1 MLSIFSTN
9 NTNVLMTKLGLN
21 PTTELKIQ
29 KLTYFINSSFFATVI
44 GNGIKIFVSL
54 SMVELSSGG

>member
-1 MLSIFSTN
+1 
-9 NTNVLMTKLGLN
+9 MTKPGHN

-29 KLTYFINSSFFATVI
+29 KLAYFIKCSFFATFI
-44 GNGIKIFVSL
+44 GNGIKMFVSL